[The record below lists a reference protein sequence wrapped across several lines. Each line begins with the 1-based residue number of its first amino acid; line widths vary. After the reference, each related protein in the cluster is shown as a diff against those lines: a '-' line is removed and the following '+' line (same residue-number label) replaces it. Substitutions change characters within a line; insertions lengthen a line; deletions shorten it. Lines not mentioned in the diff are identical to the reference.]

1 MRLTLTVADPAGGR
15 SSDVVLDAV
24 PGATARQI
32 WAALD
37 RVLRPGG
44 SSAPLYV
51 DGELLNPVLP
61 LCESPMRNGSVISLG
76 HPAGCLPPEPDGL
89 VELRVVSGPDSGG
102 VFRLHSGVVHI
113 GNSRDAPVGVD
124 DAGLSPKAV
133 TVQVAANGDVT
144 VAPHSGVD
152 AWRETMPDAWL
163 DGERLTEQRS
173 WPVGGQLAVGW
184 TVVELAAP
192 EPADAAVQRSEDVA
206 GLDYN
211 RPPRLR
217 PPPRPA
223 KFRIPSPPSQ
233 SDRRPLPILMALAPL
248 VLAGFMVFALNNFL
262 FLGFALLSPV
272 MVIGNYVTD
281 RRHGRK
287 TYSQRLEEYRERTA
301 SLEAEARA
309 ALHAE
314 EARRRSEC
322 PDPATALLTA
332 TGPRSRLWERRRD
345 DPDYLLLR
353 VGSGDL
359 PSQVVLDD
367 PTREEHKRSVT
378 WTAMDVPVT
387 VSLRERG
394 VLGLAGPQGTP
405 RALARWVLAQTAVLH
420 SPNDVQTYVLTDASG
435 KSSWQWVRWLPHVR
449 PNEDPHSC
457 ALVGADADTVPAR
470 ISELAAIV
478 TARVKVARES
488 SVTAFAEP
496 DIVVVL
502 DGARRLRQQPGVIQI
517 LKEGPSVGVHAVCL
531 DADERMLPAEC
542 AAVVAV
548 DPSGGLRVRQTGE
561 DPVDNVRPEAVTAVW
576 CERVA
581 RGLAPLRDVSSDEE
595 EAALP
600 SACRLLDV
608 LKLEPPNPEAITARW
623 KAGGRSTS
631 ALLGISLDGPHAID
645 LAKDGPHGLIAGTTG
660 AGKSEL
666 LQTLVASLAVANRPD
681 AMVFVLVDYKGGSA
695 FKDCVD
701 LPHTAG
707 MVTDLDAHLVERALE
722 SIAAELRR
730 RERLLADAGA
740 ADIDAYLRVAGANTG
755 LPPLPRLLIVVD
767 EFASLVREL
776 PDFVTALVDLARRG
790 RSLGIHLILAT
801 QRPSGVVSPEI
812 RANTDLRIALRV
824 TDGGES
830 SDVIDAKDA
839 GRISKSTPGRGYIR
853 CGSSALVPIQTA
865 RVGGRRPD
873 VTPTESSSKPWVA
886 KLDPSRLGYPLPEP
900 PEHAVAEEQDV
911 TDLAVLV
918 EAIGKSAQLLGIRA
932 QPSPWLPPLPEH
944 LVLDDLP
951 EPASSGG
958 LVPVAYGLDDLPA
971 AQQQRS
977 ACLDFATFGHL
988 FAVGGPRTGR
998 SQVLRTIA
1006 GSIGRTHSAADVQVY
1021 GIDCGNGALLAVSE
1035 LPHCGAV
1042 VRNTQTERAVRL
1054 INRLSA
1060 EMQRRV
1066 ELLSEHGFADIGE
1079 QRAAVEAERRLPHL
1093 VVLMDR
1099 WESFTISLGELDN
1112 GQLTDDIHRLLREG
1126 ASVGLHLVVSG
1137 DRSLLSGR
1145 VSTLTDAKMVFRLPD
1160 RGDFS
1165 MVGINPRK
1173 VADSM
1178 PSGRALRA
1186 DSGIETQ
1193 VALLAPDATG
1203 QAQAAALTRIGQRA
1217 RERDGDLPA
1226 ALRPFRVDVLPAR
1239 LTFEQAWEL
1248 REPASVD
1255 GSMWALVGVGG
1266 DTLRAYG
1273 PELATGTPGFVVA
1286 GPPSSGRS
1294 TVLLA
1299 VARSLLRAGIGVV
1312 AVTPRPSPLRGTADE
1327 GAVVLTGPGLGSDEL
1342 TEALDSFERAVVVMD
1357 DAELLRDCEA
1367 GSELFALLRAG
1378 SGSGRAVVIA
1388 GDADSVCGG
1397 FSGWQPEMKKARR
1410 GLLLSPQSITDGDLI
1425 GTRVPRNV
1433 VGQSL
1438 QPGRGLLHLGHSELI
1453 TVQVPVG

>member
-1 MRLTLTVADPAGGR
+1 MRLTLTVVDPVGERAT
-15 SSDVVLDAV
+15 DVVVDAG
-24 PGATARQI
+24 PGATARQM
-32 WAALD
+32 WGALT
-37 RVLRPGG
+37 RVVQPVGR
-44 SSAPLYV
+44 SAPLYV
-51 DGELLNPVLP
+51 DGTLLNPVLP
-61 LCESPMRNGSVISLG
+61 LCESPMRDGTLVSLG
-76 HPAGCLPPEPDGL
+76 HPDGCLPPEPGGL

-102 VFRLHSGVVHI
+102 VFRLGSGIAQI
-113 GNSRDAPVGVD
+113 GGVSEATVAVD
-124 DAGLSPKAV
+124 DASLPPRAV
-133 TVQVAANGDVT
+133 TVGVAADGTVT
-144 VAPHSGVD
+144 ATPQPGVD
-152 AWRETMPDAWL
+152 AWL
-163 DGERLTEQRS
+163 DDEQLIVSTPWR
-173 WPVGGQLAVGW
+173 VGGQLAVGW
-184 TVVELAAP
+184 TVFELAAP
-192 EPADAAVQRSEDVA
+192 SPPDAAVQRSEDVA

-233 SDRRPLPILMALAPL
+233 ADRRPLPIVMALAPL
-248 VLAGFMVFALNNFL
+248 VLAGVMVYALGNFL
-262 FLGFALLSPV
+262 FLGFALLSPI
-272 MVIGNYVTD
+272 MIIGNYVTD
-281 RRHGRK
+281 RKHGRK

-301 SLEAEARA
+301 SLGAEARQ

-314 EARRRSEC
+314 EALRRTDC
-322 PDPATALLTA
+322 PDPAAALLTA

-353 VGSGDL
+353 VGTGDL

-378 WTAMDVPVT
+378 WTAVDVPVT

-394 VLGLAGPQGTP
+394 VLGIAGPGPTP
-405 RALARWVLAQTAVLH
+405 RALARWVLAQISVLQ
-420 SPNDVQTYVLTDASG
+420 SPNDVQTYVLTDAAG
-435 KSSWQWVRWLPHVR
+435 RASWQWVRWLPHAR
-449 PNEDPHSC
+449 PADEPHSSV
-457 ALVGADADTVPAR
+457 LFGSDSDTVSAR
-470 ISELAAIV
+470 ISELAAVV
-478 TARVKVARES
+478 TARVKAMRDS
-488 SVTAFAEP
+488 SVAAFAEP

-517 LKEGPSVGVHAVCL
+517 LKEGPSVGVYAVCL

-548 DPSGGLRVRQTGE
+548 NPAGGVRVRQTGE
-561 DPVDNVRPEAVTAVW
+561 EPVDNVRPEAVTAAW

-581 RGLAPLRDVSSDEE
+581 RGLAPLRDVSSEE
-595 EAALP
+595 EDAALP
-600 SACRLLDV
+600 ATCRLLDV
-608 LKLEPPNPEAITARW
+608 MRLEPPAPDAISAQWR
-623 KAGGRSTS
+623 AGGRTTK

-645 LAKDGPHGLIAGTTG
+645 LARDGPHGLVAGTTG
-660 AGKSEL
+660 SGKSEL

-740 ADIDAYLRVAGANTG
+740 PDIDSYLKVAGANRG
-755 LPPLPRLLIVVD
+755 LPPLPRLLIVID

-776 PDFVTALVDLARRG
+776 PDFVTGLVDLARRG

-830 SDVIDAKDA
+830 SDVIDAPDA
-839 GRISKSTPGRGYIR
+839 GRIGKATPGRGYIR
-853 CGSSALVPIQTA
+853 CGSSALVPVQTA
-865 RVGGRRPD
+865 RVGGRRPG
-873 VTPTESSSKPWVA
+873 VTPVASSKPWVA
-886 KLDPSRLGYPLPEP
+886 RLDPARLGYPMPAP
-900 PEHAVAEEQDV
+900 PERVVAEEEV
-911 TDLAVLV
+911 TDLAILV
-918 EAIGKSAQLLGIRA
+918 EAIVKAAQVLGIPA

-944 LVLDDLP
+944 LVLEDLP
-951 EPASSGG
+951 EPAPSGK
-958 LVPVAYGLDDLPA
+958 LAPVAYGLDDRPA
-971 AQQQRS
+971 DQQQRP

-998 SQVLRTIA
+998 SQILRTIA
-1006 GSIGRTHSAADVQVY
+1006 GSIGRTHSAADVQLY

-1054 INRLSA
+1054 INRLTA

-1066 ELLSEHGFADIGE
+1066 ELLSEHGFADLGE
-1079 QRAAVEAERRLPHL
+1079 QRAAVAVEQRLPHL
-1093 VVLMDR
+1093 VVLIDR
-1099 WESFTISLGELDN
+1099 WESFTISLGEIDN
-1112 GQLTDDIHRLLREG
+1112 GALTDEIYRLLREG
-1126 ASVGLHLVVSG
+1126 ASVGLHLVVTG

-1145 VSTLTDAKMVFRLPD
+1145 MSTLTDAKLVFRLPD
-1160 RGDFS
+1160 RTDFS
-1165 MVGINPRK
+1165 MIGINPRK
-1173 VADSM
+1173 VSDSM
-1178 PSGRALRA
+1178 QPGRALRA
-1186 DSGIETQ
+1186 ESGVESQ
-1193 VALLAPDATG
+1193 VALLVPDATG
-1203 QAQAAALTRIGQRA
+1203 QAQASALTRIAERA
-1217 RERDGDLPA
+1217 RERDGELPA

-1239 LTFEQAWEL
+1239 LGFEQAWEL
-1248 REPASVD
+1248 REPATVD

-1273 PELATGTPGFVVA
+1273 PQLATGTPGFVVA

-1299 VARSLLRAGIGVV
+1299 MARSLRHAGIGVV
-1312 AVTPRPSPLRGTADE
+1312 AVAPRPSPLRALGDDDST
-1327 GAVVLTGPGLGSDEL
+1327 VVLTGPGLATDEL
-1342 TEALDSFERAVVVMD
+1342 TAALADAGERAVVLID

-1367 GSELFALLRAG
+1367 VNGLLALLRAG
-1378 SGSGRAVVIA
+1378 SGSGRALVIA
-1388 GDADSVCGG
+1388 GDADGLGAG
-1397 FSGWQPEMKKARR
+1397 FAGWLVEMKKARR
-1410 GLLLSPQSITDGDLI
+1410 GLLLSPQSLTDGDLV
-1425 GTRVPRNV
+1425 GVRVPRNI
-1433 VGQSL
+1433 VGQAV
-1438 QPGRGLLHLGHSELI
+1438 QPGRGLLHLGHGELI

>member
-1 MRLTLTVADPAGGR
+1 MRLTLTVVDPAGDKAT
-15 SSDVVLDAV
+15 DVVVDAE

-32 WAALD
+32 WAALT
-37 RVLRPGG
+37 RVVPTTGP
-44 SSAPLYV
+44 SAPLYV
-51 DGELLNPVLP
+51 DGSLLNPVLP
-61 LCESPMRNGSVISLG
+61 LCESPMRDGSLVSLG
-76 HPAGCLPPEPDGL
+76 HPAGCLPPEPHGL

-102 VFRLHSGVVHI
+102 VFRLGTGI
-113 GNSRDAPVGVD
+113 ATVGSVPEVAVAVD
-124 DAGLSPKAV
+124 DPSVPPKAI
-133 TVQVAANGDVT
+133 TVEVATDGTAT
-144 VAPHSGVD
+144 VAPHAVVDAWRQPGVD
-152 AWRETMPDAWL
+152 AWL
-163 DGERLTEQRS
+163 DDERLTEPRP

-184 TVVELAAP
+184 TVIELAVP
-192 EPADAAVQRSEDVA
+192 EPPDAAVQRSEDVA

-233 SDRRPLPILMALAPL
+233 ADRRPLPILMALAPL
-248 VLAGFMVFALNNFL
+248 VLAGFMVFALGNFL

-287 TYSQRLEEYRERTA
+287 TYSQRVEEYRERTA
-301 SLEAEARA
+301 SLEAEARQ
-309 ALHAE
+309 ALHAD
-314 EARRRSEC
+314 EARRRTEC
-322 PDPATALLTA
+322 PDPAAALLTA

-353 VGSGDL
+353 VGTGDL
-359 PSQVVLDD
+359 PSQVELDD

-378 WTAMDVPVT
+378 WTAVDVPVT
-387 VSLRERG
+387 VSLHERG
-394 VLGLAGPQGTP
+394 VLGIAGPGATP

-420 SPNDVQTYVLTDASG
+420 SPNDVQISVLTDTSG
-435 KSSWQWVRWLPHVR
+435 RTSWEWVRWLPHAR
-449 PNEDPHSC
+449 PNEDPQSC
-457 ALVGADADTVPAR
+457 VLVGADADSVSAR
-470 ISELAAIV
+470 ISELAAVV
-478 TARVKVARES
+478 TARVKAARDS

-517 LKEGPSVGVHAVCL
+517 LKEGPSVGVFAVCL

-542 AAVVAV
+542 AAVLTV
-548 DPSGGLRVRQTGE
+548 DPSGGVRVRQTGE
-561 DPVDNVRPEAVTAVW
+561 DPVDNVRPEAVTPAW
-576 CERVA
+576 CERVG
-581 RGLAPLRDVSSDEE
+581 RGLASLRDVSSEE
-595 EAALP
+595 DDAALP
-600 SACRLLDV
+600 ATCRLLDV
-608 LKLEPPNPEAITARW
+608 LGLEPPAPDAISARW
-623 KAGGRSTS
+623 KAGGRTTK

-645 LAKDGPHGLIAGTTG
+645 LAKDGPHGLVAGTTG
-660 AGKSEL
+660 SGKSEL

-695 FKDCVD
+695 FKDCVH

-730 RERLLADAGA
+730 RERLLSDAGA
-740 ADIDAYLRVAGANTG
+740 TDIDTYLRVAGANRG
-755 LPPLPRLLIVVD
+755 LPPLPRLLIVID

-776 PDFVTALVDLARRG
+776 PDFVTGLVDLARRG

-830 SDVIDAKDA
+830 SDVIDAPDA
-839 GRISKSTPGRGYIR
+839 GRIGKATPGRGYIR
-853 CGSSALVPIQTA
+853 RGSSSLVPVQTA
-865 RVGGRRPD
+865 RVGGRRPG
-873 VTPTESSSKPWVA
+873 VTPVTSSKPWVA
-886 KLDPSRLGYPLPEP
+886 RLDPARLGHPLPAP
-900 PEHAVAEEQDV
+900 PERTVAEEEV

-918 EAIGKSAQLLGIRA
+918 EAISKAAQVLGIPA
-932 QPSPWLPPLPEH
+932 QPSPWLPPLPDH
-944 LVLDDLP
+944 LVVDDLP
-951 EPASSGG
+951 EP
-958 LVPVAYGLDDLPA
+958 VPAGKLAPVPYGLDDLPA
-971 AQQQRS
+971 DQQQRA

-998 SQVLRTIA
+998 SQLLRTIA
-1006 GSIGRTHSAADVQVY
+1006 GSIGRTHSAADVHVY
-1021 GIDCGNGALLAVSE
+1021 GIDCGNGALLPVSE

-1054 INRLSA
+1054 INRLTA
-1060 EMQRRV
+1060 EMQGRV
-1066 ELLSEHGFADIGE
+1066 EQLSERGFADIGE
-1079 QRAAVEAERRLPHL
+1079 QRAAVAPEQRLPYL
-1093 VVLMDR
+1093 VVLLDR

-1112 GQLTDDIHRLLREG
+1112 GQLTDAVHRLLREG
-1126 ASVGLHLVVSG
+1126 ASVGLHLVVTG

-1145 VSTLTDAKMVFRLPD
+1145 MSTLTDTKMVFRLPD

-1165 MVGINPRK
+1165 MIGVNPRK
-1173 VADSM
+1173 VSDSM
-1178 PSGRALRA
+1178 APGRALRG

-1193 VALLAPDATG
+1193 VALLSADVTG
-1203 QAQAAALTRIGQRA
+1203 QGQASALTRIAERA
-1217 RERDGDLPA
+1217 RERDGELPA

-1239 LTFEQAWEL
+1239 LGFEQAWEL
-1248 REPASVD
+1248 REPTTVD

-1273 PELATGTPGFVVA
+1273 PELATGTPGFVIA

-1294 TVLLA
+1294 TALLTM
-1299 VARSLLRAGIGVV
+1299 ARSLRRAGIGVV
-1312 AVTPRPSPLRGTADE
+1312 AVAPRPSPLRGMADE

-1342 TEALDSFERAVVVMD
+1342 TAALDSAGERAVVVID

-1367 GSELFALLRAG
+1367 SDDLVRMLRAG
-1378 SGSGRAVVIA
+1378 SGSGRALLIA
-1388 GDADSVCGG
+1388 GDADSLGGG
-1397 FSGWQPEMKKARR
+1397 FSGWQPEMRKARR
-1410 GLLLSPQSITDGDLI
+1410 GLLLSPQSLTDGDLI

-1438 QPGRGLLHLGHSELI
+1438 QPGRGLLHLGHGELI